1 MKRTLFIAGI
11 LLFLVSCKQSAP
23 INNIK
28 VANINELNKA
38 IKNSHAGDNIILAN
52 GIWKDVQ
59 IKFYGEGTK
68 ENPITLSAEE
78 KVM

>member
-1 MKRTLFIAGI
+1 MKRSLFIAGI

-52 GIWKDVQ
+52 GIW
-59 IKFYGEGTK
+59 
-68 ENPITLSAEE
+68 
-78 KVM
+78 